1 MPTTMKGVLRECK
14 VTTADVEEGREEGG
28 GREGGGERRGERESG
43 NYLIKVLPPCFI
55 SRDLWPPPY
64 WNVIFLRD
72 LSNGP

>member
-14 VTTADVEEGREEGG
+14 VTRADVEKGREEGG
-28 GREGGGERRGERESG
+28 GRGERRGVEGKSG

-55 SRDLWPPPY
+55 SCDLWPPPY

-72 LSNGP
+72 LSSGP

>member
-14 VTTADVEEGREEGG
+14 ITRADVEEGREEG
-28 GREGGGERRGERESG
+28 REEGGGGKSG
-43 NYLIKVLPPCFI
+43 NYLIKVLPSCFI
-55 SRDLWPPPY
+55 SCDLWPPPY

>member
-1 MPTTMKGVLRECK
+1 MPTTMNGILRECK
-14 VTTADVEEGREEGG
+14 VTRADVEEGREEG
-28 GREGGGERRGERESG
+28 REGGGGKSG

-55 SRDLWPPPY
+55 SCDLWPPPY

>member
-14 VTTADVEEGREEGG
+14 VTRVDVEEGREERG
-28 GREGGGERRGERESG
+28 GRERGGGGESG

-55 SRDLWPPPY
+55 SRDLWPPTY